1 MWYSTKKSAY
11 FRELLPLF
19 VPERFREAMQDM
31 GVTQMLA
38 YIYVKTHWKVKEI
51 TNVYNRHL
59 EEHHRLFLHQ
69 HGIQISHPFT
79 FHGAKRADIE
89 AICEWGFTHVLQRR
103 ALHGCGELYVGL
115 QLAMAR
121 AYGIGLNPQVLVL
134 QLASGGRELGW
145 EGRKDY
151 GQDANGVPNLT
162 LTNPEGDI
170 FVVKSRDMLKIENNV
185 TFEWGGN
192 DGLTVEHLV
201 PGMWFTDEV
210 KVSIYT
216 WLVGNPEATPE
227 LLRAF
232 APRVTAGTALLRG
245 LLGVGSAAAAGSAPA
260 AAGSAVLP
268 GPGLG
273 RGRGRG
279 SAPAAAGSSKV
290 GFVTTAK
297 TDYSLDPTKYTKA
310 VRYAAAQSE
319 RKLDIPL
326 DVAPTGKIPN
336 GEAELLRVGDDVE
349 IEGTYGDF
357 EKATGHRGRVTGIY
371 SGTRTVVLV
380 RLYDSVKTAYVWK
393 QNQKKNRF
401 LKPGPIKQGG
411 FPYVTTEN
419 ETQGYALL
427 AGLPSFFRPCKDTQ
441 KSDDTKAKNG
451 KRLREPDDGAK
462 GKKGK
467 SPA

>member
-59 EEHHRLFLHQ
+59 EEHHRLFLQQ

-89 AICEWGFTHVLQRR
+89 AICEWGGTHVLQRR

-134 QLASGGRELGW
+134 QLARGGRELGW

-210 KVSIYT
+210 KKSIYT

-232 APRVTAGTALLRG
+232 APRTNPVGALIRG
-245 LLGVGSAAAAGSAPA
+245 MLGMGSAAAA
-260 AAGSAVLP
+260 
-268 GPGLG
+268 
-273 RGRGRG
+273 G

-297 TDYSLDPTKYTKA
+297 TDYSLDPTKYSKA

-326 DVAPTGKIPN
+326 HVAPTGKIHN
-336 GEAELLRVGDDVE
+336 GKAEVLRVGDDVE

-357 EKATGHRGRVTGIY
+357 EKATGHRGIVTGIY

-380 RLYDSVKTAYVWK
+380 RIYDSVKTAYVWK